1 MAINYTNLNF
11 GNQGLKNLITAS
23 FTASWVTASSF
34 GGAPGIILSGS
45 TAGNN
50 YQNYSY
56 LTANGYYQIFP
67 SRSSYNFDSL
77 LPIVAGDIITFDS
90 GAFGTLSG
98 SITRKIIDIQSG
110 KFLYEANNVFLVLD
124 SAITGAYNSSSW
136 VINRRVES
144 ENYMMLEM
152 PYDAFGINISSSIK
166 EKITG
171 FILPQ
176 SYHPDLAIKLDEI
189 AGKSGLGPA
198 TIPPTGSSNLGGFMR

>member
-23 FTASWVTASSF
+23 FTSSWVTASGF

-45 TAGNN
+45 TSGNN

-56 LTANGYYQIFP
+56 LTADGYYQIFP

-90 GAFGTLSG
+90 GAFGTLGG
-98 SITRKIIDIQSG
+98 SITRKIIDIKSD
-110 KFLYEANNVFLVLD
+110 KSLYENNNIFLVLD